1 MLIKAAIKYL
11 VDALAHPRAVVPT
24 LYVEAAYQSWNAA
37 VEDIRITEAG
47 AMLSFNESF
56 LPDPDEVDGEARVP
70 VGILKELVTAA
81 EGWHAH
87 AVRAGRE
94 TGIIMNEETRQAFD
108 RALTELNH
116 ALNTGREI
124 LNEKEN

>member
-1 MLIKAAIKYL
+1 MFIQTAIKHL
-11 VDALAHPRAVVPT
+11 VDALTRSRSHTPT
-24 LYVEAAYQSWNAA
+24 LYVEAADQSWNAA
-37 VEDIRITEAG
+37 VEEIRVTSAG
-47 AMLSFNESF
+47 AFISFNESF

-70 VGILKELVTAA
+70 VGILKELITAA

-87 AVRAGRE
+87 AVKAGRE
-94 TGIIMNEETRQAFD
+94 TGIIMNEDTRQAFD